1 MNDDNDLTLTRIS
14 RGYLKKLKKLAKN
27 NKRTITAQLEFLID
41 KEMGA

>member
-1 MNDDNDLTLTRIS
+1 MNDTEQTLTRIS
-14 RGYLKKLKKLAKN
+14 RGYLKKLKKLAKK